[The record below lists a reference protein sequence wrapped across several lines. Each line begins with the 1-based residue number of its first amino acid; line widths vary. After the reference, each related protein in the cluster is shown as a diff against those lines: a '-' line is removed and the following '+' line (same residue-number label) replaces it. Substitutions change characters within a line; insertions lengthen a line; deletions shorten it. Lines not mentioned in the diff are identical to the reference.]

1 MVSRRCLAGVM
12 LVTALCADAR
22 AAAAQT
28 ADDLFGDQA
37 VQRIDLYVNTRDWYW
52 LKTRFAANDY
62 YPANMKW
69 NGTTVTNVAL
79 RVRGAGSRSDA
90 KPALRV
96 DFNRYAAGRTF
107 LGLTSMAL
115 NNSAQDPSGLRE
127 LLTMKTYRALG
138 LPAPRMAPV
147 ALYVNNAYL
156 GLYNAVE
163 EVDEAFL
170 TRAFGESAGHL
181 FEYRWSDFYHFE
193 YLGSALEPYA
203 ALYEPKTRVTESM
216 GALYLPVEAMIR
228 AMNDA
233 SDDSFVAAVSAYTNL
248 PDFMRLVAVQAAIGE
263 ADGLLGNWGLSNH
276 FLYRPD
282 RSSLHRFI
290 PWDASSSLRALDYPL
305 HAGHEQNVLMRRA
318 LRVPALKAVYYNTL
332 LEAAA
337 LFDRID
343 GPAVPE
349 QPAPGW
355 LEREAARLRDLV
367 RPAAYADR
375 ARPYTNEEFEAGAEE
390 VLAFARIRGAFV
402 RWEAARRF
410 APGAGPIY

>member
-1 MVSRRCLAGVM
+1 MTGRRWLAGVM
-12 LVTALCADAR
+12 LLTVVCADAGTVS
-22 AAAAQT
+22 AQT
-28 ADDLFGDQA
+28 ADDLFNDQA

-52 LKTRFAANDY
+52 LRTRFTANDY

-79 RVRGAGSRSDA
+79 RVRGAGSRLDA

-107 LGLTSMAL
+107 LGLTSIAL
-115 NNSAQDPSGLRE
+115 NNGAQDPSGLRE
-127 LLTMKTYRALG
+127 LLTMKTYRAMG

-156 GLYNAVE
+156 GLYNAIE
-163 EVDEAFL
+163 EIDEAFVA
-170 TRAFGESAGHL
+170 RAYGEDTGHL
-181 FEYRWSDFYHFE
+181 FEYRWSDYYHFE

-216 GALYLPVEAMIR
+216 GALYLPIEAMIR
-228 AMNDA
+228 TINDA
-233 SDDSFVAAVSAYTNL
+233 SDEAFAAAVSAYTNL

-276 FLYRPD
+276 FLYRPNQ
-282 RSSLHRFI
+282 STLHRFI

-305 HAGHEQNVLMRRA
+305 HAGHEENVLMRRA
-318 LRVPALKAVYYNTL
+318 LKIPSLKTAYYTTL
-332 LEAAA
+332 VETAA
-337 LFDRID
+337 LFDRTE
-343 GPAVPE
+343 GPSVPD

-375 ARPYTNEEFEAGAEE
+375 AKPYTNEEFEAGAEE